1 MDSTLLE
8 QVEAYLGK
16 HYWDIEAMSKS
27 GISFSVDLRYH
38 PPGSDKLPTWSQKL
52 KKKFDFLFSH
62 LEDSF
67 ADKLWKLIKEKN
79 KTEVEVY
86 KKAHLDRRLFSK
98 IRSDKNY
105 NPSRNTAIA
114 LAISLELD
122 ENETVDLLSRAGYA
136 FSVGNKSDIII
147 LYFIEH
153 KQYDIFVINEVLEH
167 YGLPTLGG

>member
-67 ADKLWKLIKEKN
+67 ADKLWKLIKEKSF
-79 KTEVEVY
+79 Y
-86 KKAHLDRRLFSK
+86 GGLH
-98 IRSDKNY
+98 
-105 NPSRNTAIA
+105 
-114 LAISLELD
+114 SL
-122 ENETVDLLSRAGYA
+122 
-136 FSVGNKSDIII
+136 
-147 LYFIEH
+147 
-153 KQYDIFVINEVLEH
+153 IFFYWMLI
-167 YGLPTLGG
+167 